1 MAALSVLFGAS
12 PRRGRVGLVEFDATV
27 RELHTKESEI
37 TDHPIEDGSVVTDHV
52 RTRPDA
58 IEINGVVSDTPIVIL
73 ASLAASSPLTDVDSP
88 AQNRVEIAYA
98 ELRRIQDA
106 GEQVDVFTT
115 LREYTGMVIQSSSV
129 PRDARLGNSLDVT
142 LRLRQI
148 TVAET
153 ERVDAPV
160 PVTKAN
166 EKSSNQGQQTSTPAT
181 EQQSESSQSILK
193 QGVEGIR
200 GIFGGP

>member
-1 MAALSVLFGAS
+1 MAPLSLLFGAS

-37 TDHPIEDGSVVTDHV
+37 TDHPIEDGSVITDHV

-58 IEINGVVSDTPIVIL
+58 IEINGVVSDTPIVFR
-73 ASLAASSPLTDVDSP
+73 ASLAAFSPLTDDNSP

-98 ELRRIQDA
+98 ELNRIQDE

-115 LREYTGMVIQSSSV
+115 LREYTGMVIHSSSV

-166 EKSSNQGQQTSTPAT
+166 EESSNQGKQTTTPAT
-181 EQQSESSQSILK
+181 EQQSDSSQSILS
-193 QGVEGIR
+193 QGIEAIS
-200 GIFGGP
+200 GIF